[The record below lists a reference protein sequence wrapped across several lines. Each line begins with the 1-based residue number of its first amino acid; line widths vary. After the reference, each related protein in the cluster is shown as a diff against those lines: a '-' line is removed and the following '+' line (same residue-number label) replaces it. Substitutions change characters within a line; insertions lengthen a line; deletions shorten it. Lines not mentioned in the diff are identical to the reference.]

1 MGSQYLPRRARRIV
15 VSGPLAPF
23 AEGLRRDLAGRGY
36 ALDTVTD
43 HVHRLADLSGWLA
56 ARGLAAADLTGEVA
70 GQFLRE
76 RRAAGLRTGVS
87 ARGFAP
93 VLGYLRVAGAAPPP
107 GPPVLASA
115 VDALLAEYQ
124 RYLEAER
131 SLSAGTVRHYLRY
144 GRAFLDGF
152 PGPLDQ
158 ALAGLSAG
166 QVTGYVLERARR
178 RGGAPQDMVVLPALR
193 SLLRFLHVAGLT
205 GLPLAGAV
213 PAGRSWK
220 PGLPRAASAD
230 DLRAVLAACD
240 RESAGGRRDY
250 AIVLAMTR
258 LALRGGEVA
267 RLRLADVGWRSGELT
282 IAGKGGRRDVLP
294 LPADAG
300 EAMADYLLHARPA
313 TASPVL
319 FVAMKAPFAGL
330 TASAVTQ
337 VVGRACERA
346 GVPRFGPHRIR
357 HAAACGLLAAGAP
370 MEEISQLLRHAQQRT
385 TAIYA
390 KVDQARLAELAMPC
404 PQGAA
409 R

>member
-1 MGSQYLPRRARRIV
+1 MGFSYLPRRARRIV

-23 AEGLRRDLAGRGY
+23 ADGLRRDLAGQGY

-43 HVHRLADLSGWLA
+43 HVHRLADLSWWLA
-56 ARGLAAADLTGEVA
+56 GRGLAAVDLTGEVA
-70 GQFLRE
+70 GQFLGE
-76 RRAAGLRTGVS
+76 RRAAGYRTGTS
-87 ARGFAP
+87 MRAFAP
-93 VLGYLRVAGAAPPP
+93 VLGYLREVGAAPPP
-107 GPPVLASA
+107 GPAVL
-115 VDALLAEYQ
+115 VTELDVLLADYQ

-144 GRAFLDGF
+144 ARWFLAGL
-152 PGPLDQ
+152 PGPLGP
-158 ALAGLSAG
+158 ALAGLSAR
-166 QVTGYVLERARR
+166 QVTGYVLERARQ

-193 SLLRFLHVAGLT
+193 SLLRYLHVTGLT

-213 PAGRSWK
+213 PAGRSSK

-230 DLRAVLAACD
+230 DLRVVLASCD

-282 IAGKGGRRDVLP
+282 VAGKGGRTDTLP
-294 LPADAG
+294 LPVDAG

-313 TASPVL
+313 TASPNL
-319 FVAMKAPFAGL
+319 FVTMKAPFTGL

-346 GVPRFGPHRIR
+346 GVPSFGPHKIR

-370 MEEISQLLRHAQQRT
+370 MEEISQLLRHARQRT

-390 KVDQARLAELAMPC
+390 KVDEARLAELAVPC